1 MHRSGEPRVRTR
13 KRALPAAT
21 LAALVA
27 GAIGFAATFGAGAQA
42 ASDAAA
48 TTVGAKTSD
57 AKTPGAKAANE
68 VPWAGIGRAATRS
81 EIQAWDIDVRA
92 DFKGLPPGSGSVEA
106 GERVWE
112 EKCAACHGTFGESN
126 EVFTPI
132 AGGTTKEDI
141 ESGHVANLRRTDFPQ
156 RSTMMKL
163 SQVSTLWDYIRRAMP
178 WNAPKSLST
187 DEVYAVTAYI
197 LNLADVVP
205 ADYVLSERNIVDVQK
220 RLPNRD
226 GMTFYEPMWR
236 VDGKPDVQGD
246 ACMSACSTDPARLAA
261 AGLPEHARDAHGNL
275 MAQNRIVGPVRGA
288 DTTRPPRSELDG
300 AEVSALAEAT
310 MLASIPHQRRPEDLA
325 REANCMACHAVDAKM
340 VGPSFREVGEKYRGR
355 PGVAEMLV
363 GRVKNGT
370 SGVWG
375 DVPMPA
381 NAAIADDD
389 IRVIVNWILE
399 ERR

>member
-1 MHRSGEPRVRTR
+1 MRRSGEQRVRSL
-13 KRALPAAT
+13 KLVLPAAT
-21 LAALVA
+21 LALAL
-27 GAIGFAATFGAGAQA
+27 
-42 ASDAAA
+42 AAA
-48 TTVGAKTSD
+48 TSFVGAAAFAAGADPAAGTSSKV
-57 AKTPGAKAANE
+57 AAGASKAA
-68 VPWAGIGRAATRS
+68 PWVGIGRPATRS
-81 EIQAWDIDVRA
+81 EIHAWDIDVRA
-92 DFKGLPPGSGSVEA
+92 DFKGLPQGSGSVEA
-106 GERVWE
+106 GEQIWE
-112 EKCAACHGTFGESN
+112 EKCAVCHGTFGESN

-132 AGGTTKEDI
+132 VGGTTKADI
-141 ESGHVANLRRTDFPQ
+141 ESGHVANLKRTDFPQ

-178 WNAPKSLST
+178 WNAPKSLSP

-205 ADYVLSERNIVDVQK
+205 ADFVLSDRNMVDVQK

-236 VDGKPDVQGD
+236 ADGKPDVQGD
-246 ACMSACSTDPARLAA
+246 ACMSGCATDPARLAV

-275 MAQNRIVGPVRGA
+275 MAQNRIIGPVRGA
-288 DTTRPPRSELDG
+288 DTTRPARDRLDG
-300 AEVSALAEAT
+300 AEVAANAQAT
-310 MLASIPHQRRPEDLA
+310 MLASIPHQRKPEDLA

-340 VGPSFREVGEKYRGR
+340 VGPSFREVGAKYRGR

-370 SGVWG
+370 SGTWG

-389 IRVIVNWILE
+389 IRVIVNWVLE
-399 ERR
+399 DRH

>member
-1 MHRSGEPRVRTR
+1 MLRSGERRVRSLN
-13 KRALPAAT
+13 RALPAAT

-27 GAIGFAATFGAGAQA
+27 GAFGFAVTFGAGAQA
-42 ASDAAA
+42 ASGAQATAA
-48 TTVGAKTSD
+48 GAKTTD
-57 AKTPGAKAANE
+57 AKTANA
-68 VPWAGIGRAATRS
+68 VPWAGVGRAATRS

-226 GMTFYEPMWR
+226 GMTSYEPMWR

-246 ACMSACSTDPARLAA
+246 ACMSGCSTDPARLAA

-300 AEVSALAEAT
+300 AEVAAMAEAT

-340 VGPSFREVGEKYRGR
+340 VGPSFREVGDKYRGR

>member
-1 MHRSGEPRVRTR
+1 MSRSGERRVRMR
-13 KRALPAAT
+13 MRAGTVAALAVVAFGLVVPMTAVAAT
-21 LAALVA
+21 PGETQRANAKADANAGVHVAAKMPPWA
-27 GAIGFAATFGAGAQA
+27 AIGR
-42 ASDAAA
+42 
-48 TTVGAKTSD
+48 
-57 AKTPGAKAANE
+57 P
-68 VPWAGIGRAATRS
+68 ATRS
-81 EIQAWDIDVRA
+81 EIHAWDIDVRA
-92 DFKGLPPGSGSVEA
+92 DFKGLPPGSGSVA
-106 GERVWE
+106 DGEFVWE
-112 EKCAACHGTFGESN
+112 AQCASCHGTFGESN

-132 AGGTTKEDI
+132 VGGTTKEDM
-141 ESGHVANLRRTDFPQ
+141 ESGRVANLKRPDFPQ

-163 SQVSTLWDYIRRAMP
+163 SQLSTLWDYIRRAMP

-205 ADYVLSERNIVDVQK
+205 ADFVLSDRNIVDVQQ

-226 GMTFYEPMWR
+226 GMSFYEPMWR

-246 ACMSACSTDPARLAA
+246 ACMQDCPTDAARRAA

-275 MAQNRIVGPVRGA
+275 MAQNRVVGPVRGA
-288 DTTRPPRSELDG
+288 DTTSPPRSTLDG
-300 AEVSALAEAT
+300 AEVVAVAQAM
-310 MLASIPHQRRPEDLA
+310 MLETVPQRRPANLA
-325 REANCMACHAVDAKM
+325 REANCMACHAVATRM
-340 VGPSFREVGEKYRGR
+340 VGPSFDDVGERYRGR
-355 PGVAEMLV
+355 PGAAELLV

-375 DVPMPA
+375 DVPMPG

-399 ERR
+399 DRR